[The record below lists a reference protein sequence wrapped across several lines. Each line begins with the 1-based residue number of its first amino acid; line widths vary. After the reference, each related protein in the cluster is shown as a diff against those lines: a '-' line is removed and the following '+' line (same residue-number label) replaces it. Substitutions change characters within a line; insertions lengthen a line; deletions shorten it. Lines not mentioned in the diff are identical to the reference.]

1 MHFGKGIGS
10 SSSSSSSRPIQ
21 PAASRG
27 RSCSRRC
34 VDSGCCSAVGLQ
46 STHRSAAAAAAEVQC
61 TLCPVLHSPAT
72 APSLPPLAAHCTQL
86 HLTGCTLQLHT
97 RLSNAEKGWHT
108 LKRCCNTQQRGKV
121 LQLPCILRTFPLYC
135 SSLQQC
141 LYVLLRLVYLICI
154 APFLSSRRFLQSCQ
168 TARSGCP
175 RCIVIYTTPC
185 STYRILECYIWL
197 YTKHTP
203 PTEALY
209 VHFNFQTFNVVDFN
223 VVDHLCSSS
232 IILDFSC
239 TDADTAIGYDFPG
252 VFCNALSLHCI

>member
-1 MHFGKGIGS
+1 MHFGKGISISSRPIQLTWPKLQPALRRLRLLQCGRS
-10 SSSSSSSRPIQ
+10 AVYAPVCSSSSSSSRGAVYPLPR
-21 PAASRG
+21 PAFTG
-27 RSCSRRC
+27 DCTEPPTSC
-34 VDSGCCSAVGLQ
+34 
-46 STHRSAAAAAAEVQC
+46 C
-61 TLCPVLHSPAT
+61 TLHTAAPHRVHTAT
-72 APSLPPLAAHCTQL
+72 AHQAKQCRERVAHI
-86 HLTGCTLQLHT
+86 
-97 RLSNAEKGWHT
+97 E
-108 LKRCCNTQQRGKV
+108 KV
-121 LQLPCILRTFPLYC
+121 LQHTAERKCTAITLHPTHISSILLFIAAMFI
-135 SSLQQC
+135 
-141 LYVLLRLVYLICI
+141 YVLLRLVYLICI

-175 RCIVIYTTPC
+175 RCILIYTTPC
-185 STYRILECYIWL
+185 STYRILECSIGL

-239 TDADTAIGYDFPG
+239 TGVDTALGYDFPG

>member
-1 MHFGKGIGS
+1 MFI
-10 SSSSSSSRPIQ
+10 
-21 PAASRG
+21 
-27 RSCSRRC
+27 
-34 VDSGCCSAVGLQ
+34 
-46 STHRSAAAAAAEVQC
+46 
-61 TLCPVLHSPAT
+61 
-72 APSLPPLAAHCTQL
+72 
-86 HLTGCTLQLHT
+86 
-97 RLSNAEKGWHT
+97 
-108 LKRCCNTQQRGKV
+108 
-121 LQLPCILRTFPLYC
+121 
-135 SSLQQC
+135 
-141 LYVLLRLVYLICI
+141 YVLLRLVYLICI

-185 STYRILECYIWL
+185 STYRILECSIGL

-239 TDADTAIGYDFPG
+239 TGVDTALGYNFPG
-252 VFCNALSLHCI
+252 VFCNALSLHCLWLKWPCNALSGWAGLTDWDFCSRDESFWHCLGPPPFSLPFSPPHSCTHLMPCYWRVKCFNSRIYTLETTLEATLDLLLGPKCISSSTEWQEMAAVDLFAYRTRVCMSALAVRILL

>member
-1 MHFGKGIGS
+1 M
-10 SSSSSSSRPIQ
+10 
-21 PAASRG
+21 
-27 RSCSRRC
+27 RSVCSLRT
-34 VDSGCCSAVGLQ
+34 GLQ
-46 STHRSAAAAAAEVQC
+46 QQQQQRCSVPSAPSCIHRRLHRASHLLLHTAHSC
-61 TLCPVLHSPAT
+61 TSQAAT
-72 APSLPPLAAHCTQL
+72 ATAHQAKQCRERVA
-86 HLTGCTLQLHT
+86 HI
-97 RLSNAEKGWHT
+97 E
-108 LKRCCNTQQRGKV
+108 KV
-121 LQLPCILRTFPLYC
+121 LQHSREEMYCNVWGPCILHTFPLYC

-239 TDADTAIGYDFPG
+239 TGVDTALGYNFPG
-252 VFCNALSLHCI
+252 VFCIALSLRCI